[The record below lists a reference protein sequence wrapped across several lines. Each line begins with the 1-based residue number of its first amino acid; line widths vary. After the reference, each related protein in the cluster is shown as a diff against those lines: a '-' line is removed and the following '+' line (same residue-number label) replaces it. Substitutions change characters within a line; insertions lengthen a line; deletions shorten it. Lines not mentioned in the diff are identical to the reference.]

1 MGKRFDRTM
10 MASLA
15 GVWVALA
22 VSGCAN
28 VGQQGVQTGA
38 ASGASGA
45 SAASS
50 VPAAAAVPASD
61 ALAGTQVKLAADE
74 GTPLKKAQ
82 PLIYRVKRGDTLA
95 RIAQHH
101 HCSVRQLQAWN
112 GLKNSSRL
120 KLGQVLHV
128 ASPETVRAVN
138 AANAAAH
145 AAAHAAAVA
154 AKAAAASAATS
165 AQAAAQSSAQ
175 AAAQSTAQAAAQS
188 SAQAAAQSSAQAAA
202 QSTAQATAQSTAQAT
217 AQSTAQATAQS
228 VTQPSAPSAAEAR
241 EVAQQISRHANGVSL
256 AWPAGGRV
264 VEAFQPGETRGIEI
278 GGKAGDPVRAAAD
291 GKVMYAGTGLND
303 YGSLIIVQHN
313 KDFLTAYS
321 HNRKLLV
328 KIGDIV
334 RQGQQIAEMGDENN
348 SRVSV
353 GFELRRDG
361 KPIDPMPYLPQGR
374 G

>member
-1 MGKRFDRTM
+1 MLGKRFDRTL

-15 GVWVALA
+15 GVSVALA

-28 VGQQGVQTGA
+28 VGQQGAQTGA
-38 ASGASGA
+38 ASGAS
-45 SAASS
+45 AASG
-50 VPAAAAVPASD
+50 VPAVAAAPASD
-61 ALAGTQVKLAADE
+61 ALAGTSVKLAGDE
-74 GTPLKKAQ
+74 GTPLKKSP
-82 PLIYRVKRGDTLA
+82 PLVYRVKRGDTLA

-112 GLKNSSRL
+112 GLKPSSRL
-120 KLGQVLHV
+120 KRGQVLHV

-138 AANAAAH
+138 AANAAANATAN
-145 AAAHAAAVA
+145 AAAAA
-154 AKAAAASAATS
+154 AKAAAASVPAVPLAAQQASAAT
-165 AQAAAQSSAQ
+165 
-175 AAAQSTAQAAAQS
+175 TAQTMAQP
-188 SAQAAAQSSAQAAA
+188 
-202 QSTAQATAQSTAQAT
+202 AT
-217 AQSTAQATAQS
+217 
-228 VTQPSAPSAAEAR
+228 PSPVPSAAEAR
-241 EVAQQISRHANGVSL
+241 EVAQQTSRHANGVSL

-291 GKVMYAGTGLND
+291 GKVMYAGTGLNG

>member
-28 VGQQGVQTGA
+28 VGQQGAQTGA
-38 ASGASGA
+38 AAGAGTASG
-45 SAASS
+45 
-50 VPAAAAVPASD
+50 VPAASAPASD
-61 ALAGTQVKLAADE
+61 ATAVAPAGITADQSE
-74 GTPLKKAQ
+74 LLKKSP
-82 PLIYRVKRGDTLA
+82 PLVYRVKRGDTLA

-101 HCSVRQLQAWN
+101 HCSVKQLQAWN
-112 GLKNSSRL
+112 GLKASSRL

-138 AANAAAH
+138 AAIA
-145 AAAHAAAVA
+145 A
-154 AKAAAASAATS
+154 AKAAAASAPAASVAARQAAPAS
-165 AQAAAQSSAQ
+165 ASGAAQSPSQSALSV
-175 AAAQSTAQAAAQS
+175 QSPAL
-188 SAQAAAQSSAQAAA
+188 
-202 QSTAQATAQSTAQAT
+202 
-217 AQSTAQATAQS
+217 
-228 VTQPSAPSAAEAR
+228 SAAEAR
-241 EVAQQISRHANGVSL
+241 EVAHQTARHANGVAL

-264 VEAFQPGETRGIEI
+264 VEGFQPGETRGIEI
-278 GGKAGDPVRAAAD
+278 GGKPGDPVRAAAD
-291 GKVMYAGTGLND
+291 GKVMYAGTGLNS

-328 KIGDIV
+328 RTGDIV
-334 RQGQQIAEMGDENN
+334 VQGQQIAEMGDENN

>member
-1 MGKRFDRTM
+1 MLGKRFDRTM

-28 VGQQGVQTGA
+28 VGQQDAQTGA
-38 ASGASGA
+38 ASGAS
-45 SAASS
+45 AASG
-50 VPAAAAVPASD
+50 VPAAAAAPASG
-61 ALAGTQVKLAADE
+61 ALAGLSVQSAADD
-74 GTPLKKAQ
+74 GTPLKKSP
-82 PLIYRVKRGDTLA
+82 PLVYRVKRGDTLA

-112 GLKNSSRL
+112 GLKPSSRL

-128 ASPETVRAVN
+128 ASPETVRA
-138 AANAAAH
+138 ANAAA
-145 AAAHAAAVA
+145 AA
-154 AKAAAASAATS
+154 AKAAAVSAPAAPLAAQQAPAATTS
-165 AQAAAQSSAQ
+165 Q
-175 AAAQSTAQAAAQS
+175 T
-188 SAQAAAQSSAQAAA
+188 
-202 QSTAQATAQSTAQAT
+202 TAQSAT
-217 AQSTAQATAQS
+217 
-228 VTQPSAPSAAEAR
+228 PSAAPSAAEAR
-241 EVAQQISRHANGVSL
+241 EVAQQTSRHANGVSL

-278 GGKAGDPVRAAAD
+278 GGKPGDPVRAAAD
-291 GKVMYAGTGLND
+291 GKVMYAGTGLNS

-361 KPIDPMPYLPQGR
+361 KPVDPMPYLPQGR

>member
-1 MGKRFDRTM
+1 MLGKRFDRTM

-28 VGQQGVQTGA
+28 VGQQGAQTGA
-38 ASGASGA
+38 AVGASGT
-45 SAASS
+45 SAASA
-50 VPAAAAVPASD
+50 VPAATAAPASN
-61 ALAGTQVKLAADE
+61 ALAGTSIMPAADD
-74 GTPLKKAQ
+74 GTPLKKAP
-82 PLIYRVKRGDTLA
+82 PLVYRVRRGDTLA
-95 RIAQHH
+95 RVAQLH

-112 GLKNSSRL
+112 GLKPSSRL
-120 KLGQVLHV
+120 KQGQVLHV

-138 AANAAAH
+138 AANAAA
-145 AAAHAAAVA
+145 AAA
-154 AKAAAASAATS
+154 KTAAASAPAVPLAAQASAATTS
-165 AQAAAQSSAQ
+165 QAAAQSAS
-175 AAAQSTAQAAAQS
+175 
-188 SAQAAAQSSAQAAA
+188 
-202 QSTAQATAQSTAQAT
+202 
-217 AQSTAQATAQS
+217 
-228 VTQPSAPSAAEAR
+228 PPLAPGAAEVR
-241 EVAQQISRHANGVSL
+241 EVAQETSRHANGVSL
-256 AWPAGGRV
+256 AWPAGGHV

-291 GKVMYAGTGLND
+291 GKVMYAGTGLNS

-328 KIGDIV
+328 KIGDVV

>member
-1 MGKRFDRTM
+1 MTRRFDRTM

-28 VGQQGVQTGA
+28 VGQQDAQNGVAVSPAA
-38 ASGASGA
+38 ASGVAAGVAASASNAASAGTPVATGSDEGA
-45 SAASS
+45 S
-50 VPAAAAVPASD
+50 
-61 ALAGTQVKLAADE
+61 
-74 GTPLKKAQ
+74 LKKSP
-82 PLIYRVKRGDTLA
+82 PLVYRVKRGDTLS

-101 HCSVRQLQAWN
+101 HCSVKQLQTWN
-112 GLKNSSRL
+112 ALKASSRL
-120 KLGQVLHV
+120 KLGQMLHV

-138 AANAAAH
+138 AANAANAK
-145 AAAHAAAVA
+145 AVLA
-154 AKAAAASAATS
+154 AKAAAGSAASASASASAA
-165 AQAAAQSSAQ
+165 AAAAAAPQQAAAGS
-175 AAAQSTAQAAAQS
+175 AQSTANLPGAGSPTPEQ
-188 SAQAAAQSSAQAAA
+188 
-202 QSTAQATAQSTAQAT
+202 
-217 AQSTAQATAQS
+217 
-228 VTQPSAPSAAEAR
+228 AR
-241 EVAQQISRHANGVSL
+241 EVMQQTARHANGVAL

-278 GGKAGDPVRAAAD
+278 GGKPGDPVRAAAD
-291 GKVMYAGTGLND
+291 GRVMYAGTGLNS

-353 GFELRRDG
+353 GFELRHDG
-361 KPIDPMPYLPQGR
+361 KPIDPLPYLPQGR

>member
-1 MGKRFDRTM
+1 MLGLRFDRTM

-15 GVWVALA
+15 GVSVALV

-28 VGQQGVQTGA
+28 VGQQGA
-38 ASGASGA
+38 ASAAPVA
-45 SAASS
+45 SAASG
-50 VPAAAAVPASD
+50 VPAVAAAPGSD
-61 ALAGTQVKLAADE
+61 ALAGSPVTLAAD
-74 GTPLKKAQ
+74 GSVPLKKTP
-82 PLIYRVKRGDTLA
+82 PLVYRVRRGDTLA
-95 RIAQHH
+95 RVAQHH

-112 GLKNSSRL
+112 GLKSSARL
-120 KLGQVLHV
+120 KPGQVLHV

-138 AANAAAH
+138 LANAAA
-145 AAAHAAAVA
+145 AAA
-154 AKAAAASAATS
+154 AKAAASAPAASL
-165 AQAAAQSSAQ
+165 AAQSASAGATTAQ
-175 AAAQSTAQAAAQS
+175 VAAQSDAQS
-188 SAQAAAQSSAQAAA
+188 
-202 QSTAQATAQSTAQAT
+202 
-217 AQSTAQATAQS
+217 
-228 VTQPSAPSAAEAR
+228 PAPSAAEVR
-241 EVAQQISRHANGVSL
+241 EVAQQTSRHANGVSL

-278 GGKAGDPVRAAAD
+278 GGKPGDPVRAAAD
-291 GKVMYAGTGLND
+291 GKVMYAGTGLNS

-361 KPIDPMPYLPQGR
+361 KPVDPMPYLPQGR

>member
-1 MGKRFDRTM
+1 MLGKRFDRTM

-28 VGQQGVQTGA
+28 VGQQDAQTGA
-38 ASGASGA
+38 ASGAS
-45 SAASS
+45 AASG
-50 VPAAAAVPASD
+50 VPAAAAAPASG
-61 ALAGTQVKLAADE
+61 ALAGSSVQSAADD
-74 GTPLKKAQ
+74 GTPLKKSP
-82 PLIYRVKRGDTLA
+82 PLVYRVKRGDTLA

-112 GLKNSSRL
+112 GLKPSSRL

-128 ASPETVRAVN
+128 ASPETVRA
-138 AANAAAH
+138 ANAAA
-145 AAAHAAAVA
+145 AA
-154 AKAAAASAATS
+154 AKAAAVSAPAAPLAAQQAPAATTS
-165 AQAAAQSSAQ
+165 Q
-175 AAAQSTAQAAAQS
+175 T
-188 SAQAAAQSSAQAAA
+188 
-202 QSTAQATAQSTAQAT
+202 TAQSAT
-217 AQSTAQATAQS
+217 
-228 VTQPSAPSAAEAR
+228 PSAAPSAAEAR
-241 EVAQQISRHANGVSL
+241 EVAQQTSRHANGVSL

-278 GGKAGDPVRAAAD
+278 GGKPGDPVRAAAD
-291 GKVMYAGTGLND
+291 GKVMYAGTGLNS

-361 KPIDPMPYLPQGR
+361 KPVDPMPYLPQGR

>member
-1 MGKRFDRTM
+1 MLGKRFDRTM

-28 VGQQGVQTGA
+28 VGQQDAQTGA
-38 ASGASGA
+38 ASAA
-45 SAASS
+45 SAASG
-50 VPAAAAVPASD
+50 VPAAAAVPASG
-61 ALAGTQVKLAADE
+61 ALAGSSVQLAADD
-74 GTPLKKAQ
+74 GTPLKRSP
-82 PLIYRVKRGDTLA
+82 PLVYRVKRGDTLA

-112 GLKNSSRL
+112 GLKPSSRL

-128 ASPETVRAVN
+128 ASPETVRA
-138 AANAAAH
+138 ANAAA
-145 AAAHAAAVA
+145 AA
-154 AKAAAASAATS
+154 AKAAAASAPAVPL
-165 AQAAAQSSAQ
+165 AAQQ
-175 AAAQSTAQAAAQS
+175 APAATTS
-188 SAQAAAQSSAQAAA
+188 
-202 QSTAQATAQSTAQAT
+202 QATAQSAT
-217 AQSTAQATAQS
+217 
-228 VTQPSAPSAAEAR
+228 PSPAASAAEAR
-241 EVAQQISRHANGVSL
+241 EVAQQTSRHANGVSL

-278 GGKAGDPVRAAAD
+278 GGKVGDPVRAAAD
-291 GKVMYAGTGLND
+291 GKVMYAGTGLNG

>member
-1 MGKRFDRTM
+1 MLGKRFDRTM

-28 VGQQGVQTGA
+28 VGQQDAQTGA
-38 ASGASGA
+38 ASA
-45 SAASS
+45 SAASG
-50 VPAAAAVPASD
+50 VPAAAAVPASG
-61 ALAGTQVKLAADE
+61 ALAGSSVQLAADD
-74 GTPLKKAQ
+74 GAPLKKSP
-82 PLIYRVKRGDTLA
+82 PLVYRVKRGDTLA

-112 GLKNSSRL
+112 GLKPSSRL

-128 ASPETVRAVN
+128 ASPETVRA
-138 AANAAAH
+138 ANAAA
-145 AAAHAAAVA
+145 AA
-154 AKAAAASAATS
+154 AKAAAVSAPAAPLAAQQASAATTS
-165 AQAAAQSSAQ
+165 
-175 AAAQSTAQAAAQS
+175 
-188 SAQAAAQSSAQAAA
+188 
-202 QSTAQATAQSTAQAT
+202 QATAQSAT
-217 AQSTAQATAQS
+217 
-228 VTQPSAPSAAEAR
+228 PSAAPSAAEAR
-241 EVAQQISRHANGVSL
+241 EVAQQTSRHANGVSL

-278 GGKAGDPVRAAAD
+278 GGKPGDPVRAAAD
-291 GKVMYAGTGLND
+291 GKVMYAGTGLNS

-361 KPIDPMPYLPQGR
+361 KPVDPMPYLPQGR

>member
-10 MASLA
+10 MASLTS
-15 GVWVALA
+15 VCIVLA

-28 VGQQGVQTGA
+28 VGQQNDA
-38 ASGASGA
+38 AA
-45 SAASS
+45 SAAASAAAGAAVAS
-50 VPAAAAVPASD
+50 GVPAMNGAAAP
-61 ALAGTQVKLAADE
+61 AGTLVTIGADE
-74 GTPLKKAQ
+74 GTPLSKSP
-82 PLIYRVKRGDTLA
+82 PLVYRVKRGDTLA

-101 HCSVRQLQAWN
+101 QCSVKQMQAWN
-112 GLKNSSRL
+112 GLKASSRL
-120 KLGQVLHV
+120 KMGQVLHV

-138 AANAAAH
+138 AANAAN
-145 AAAHAAAVA
+145 AAA
-154 AKAAAASAATS
+154 AKAAAGSAPAASLAAQQASSSASAQS
-165 AQAAAQSSAQ
+165 ASPAP
-175 AAAQSTAQAAAQS
+175 TAEQ
-188 SAQAAAQSSAQAAA
+188 
-202 QSTAQATAQSTAQAT
+202 
-217 AQSTAQATAQS
+217 
-228 VTQPSAPSAAEAR
+228 AR
-241 EVAQQISRHANGVSL
+241 EVAQQTARHANSVAL

-278 GGKAGDPVRAAAD
+278 GGKPGDPVRAAAD
-291 GKVMYAGTGLND
+291 GKVMYAGTGLNS

-361 KPIDPMPYLPQGR
+361 KPVDPLPYLPQGR

>member
-1 MGKRFDRTM
+1 MVGKRFDRTL
-10 MASLA
+10 MASVA

-22 VSGCAN
+22 VGGCAN
-28 VGQQGVQTGA
+28 VGQQGAQTGA
-38 ASGASGA
+38 ASGA

-50 VPAAAAVPASD
+50 VPAVAAVPASD

-74 GTPLKKAQ
+74 GTPLKKA
-82 PLIYRVKRGDTLA
+82 PSLVYRVRRGDTLA

-101 HCSVRQLQAWN
+101 HCSVRQLEAWN
-112 GLKNSSRL
+112 GLKSSSRL

-138 AANAAAH
+138 AANAAAK
-145 AAAHAAAVA
+145 AAAVA
-154 AKAAAASAATS
+154 AKAAAASAPVAPLAAQQASVATG
-165 AQAAAQSSAQ
+165 AQA
-175 AAAQSTAQAAAQS
+175 T
-188 SAQAAAQSSAQAAA
+188 
-202 QSTAQATAQSTAQAT
+202 QSTAQATAQSTAQAAT
-217 AQSTAQATAQS
+217 QSAAQAATQSTAQATAQS
-228 VTQPSAPSAAEAR
+228 ATQPSAPTAAEAR
-241 EVAQQISRHANGVSL
+241 EVAQQTSRHANGVSL

-278 GGKAGDPVRAAAD
+278 GGKVGDPVRAAAD
-291 GKVMYAGTGLND
+291 GKVMYAGTGLNG

-334 RQGQQIAEMGDENN
+334 LQGQQIAEMGDENN

>member
-28 VGQQGVQTGA
+28 VGQQGAQTGA
-38 ASGASGA
+38 AAGAAPASGA
-45 SAASS
+45 LAAT
-50 VPAAAAVPASD
+50 APASD
-61 ALAGTQVKLAADE
+61 ATAVAPPGINAD
-74 GTPLKKAQ
+74 GSALLKNSPPLV
-82 PLIYRVKRGDTLA
+82 YRVKRGDSLA

-101 HCSVRQLQAWN
+101 HCSVKQLQAWN
-112 GLKNSSRL
+112 GLKASSRL

-138 AANAAAH
+138 AANAANA
-145 AAAHAAAVA
+145 A
-154 AKAAAASAATS
+154 AKAAAASASSASVAARQPALPSGATQLPS
-165 AQAAAQSSAQ
+165 QAAQTAQTAQ
-175 AAAQSTAQAAAQS
+175 TAQAPQS
-188 SAQAAAQSSAQAAA
+188 
-202 QSTAQATAQSTAQAT
+202 
-217 AQSTAQATAQS
+217 
-228 VTQPSAPSAAEAR
+228 PAPSSAEAR
-241 EVAQQISRHANGVSL
+241 EVAHQTARHANGVAL

-264 VEAFQPGETRGIEI
+264 VEGFQPGETRGIEI
-278 GGKAGDPVRAAAD
+278 GGRPGDPVRAAAD
-291 GKVMYAGTGLND
+291 GKVMYAGTGLNS

-328 KIGDIV
+328 KTGDIV
-334 RQGQQIAEMGDENN
+334 MQGQQIAEMGDEKN

>member
-1 MGKRFDRTM
+1 MLGKRFDRTM

-28 VGQQGVQTGA
+28 VGQQDAQTGA
-38 ASGASGA
+38 ASGAS
-45 SAASS
+45 AASG
-50 VPAAAAVPASD
+50 VPAAAAAPASG
-61 ALAGTQVKLAADE
+61 ALAGSSVQSAADD
-74 GTPLKKAQ
+74 GTPLKKSP
-82 PLIYRVKRGDTLA
+82 PLVYRVKRGDTLA

-112 GLKNSSRL
+112 GLKPSSRL

-128 ASPETVRAVN
+128 ASPETVRA
-138 AANAAAH
+138 ANAAA
-145 AAAHAAAVA
+145 AA
-154 AKAAAASAATS
+154 AKAAAASAPA
-165 AQAAAQSSAQ
+165 APLAAQQ
-175 AAAQSTAQAAAQS
+175 APAATTSQT
-188 SAQAAAQSSAQAAA
+188 
-202 QSTAQATAQSTAQAT
+202 TAQSAT
-217 AQSTAQATAQS
+217 
-228 VTQPSAPSAAEAR
+228 PSAAPSAAEAR
-241 EVAQQISRHANGVSL
+241 EVAQQTSRHANGVSL

-278 GGKAGDPVRAAAD
+278 GGKPGDPVRAAAD
-291 GKVMYAGTGLND
+291 GKVMYAGTGLNS

-361 KPIDPMPYLPQGR
+361 KPVDPMPYLPQGR

>member
-1 MGKRFDRTM
+1 MGKRFDRTK

-28 VGQQGVQTGA
+28 VGQQGAQTGA
-38 ASGASGA
+38 AAASGVP
-45 SAASS
+45 AASS
-50 VPAAAAVPASD
+50 PASD
-61 ALAGTQVKLAADE
+61 ATAAAPP
-74 GTPLKKAQ
+74 GITPDQSALLKKSP
-82 PLIYRVKRGDTLA
+82 PLVYRVKRGDTLA

-101 HCSVRQLQAWN
+101 HCSVKQLQAWN
-112 GLKNSSRL
+112 GLKASSRL
-120 KLGQVLHV
+120 KSGQVLHV

-138 AANAAAH
+138 AANAAA
-145 AAAHAAAVA
+145 
-154 AKAAAASAATS
+154 KAAAAAAPAASVAAQQTAAPGSAPGSTQSQSPSQPAQS
-165 AQAAAQSSAQ
+165 AQAAQSP
-175 AAAQSTAQAAAQS
+175 TL
-188 SAQAAAQSSAQAAA
+188 
-202 QSTAQATAQSTAQAT
+202 
-217 AQSTAQATAQS
+217 
-228 VTQPSAPSAAEAR
+228 SAAEAR
-241 EVAQQISRHANGVSL
+241 GVAQQTARHANHVSL

-264 VEAFQPGETRGIEI
+264 VEGFQPGETRGIEI
-278 GGKAGDPVRAAAD
+278 GGKPGDPVRAAAD
-291 GKVMYAGTGLND
+291 GKVMYAGTGLNS

-328 KIGDIV
+328 KTGDIV
-334 RQGQQIAEMGDENN
+334 VQGQQIAEMGDENN

>member
-28 VGQQGVQTGA
+28 VGQQGAQTGA
-38 ASGASGA
+38 ATDA
-45 SAASS
+45 SAASG
-50 VPAAAAVPASD
+50 VPAASAPIAASATIGAVQ
-61 ALAGTQVKLAADE
+61 GE
-74 GTPLKKAQ
+74 PLKKSP
-82 PLIYRVKRGDTLA
+82 PLVYRVRRGDTLA
-95 RIAQHH
+95 RIAQLN

-112 GLKNSSRL
+112 GLKGSSRL
-120 KLGQVLHV
+120 KVGHVLHV

-138 AANAAAH
+138 AANAAAN
-145 AAAHAAAVA
+145 ATANAA
-154 AKAAAASAATS
+154 AKAAAASAPAAQPASVAAQQAVAPTVPAVQS
-165 AQAAAQSSAQ
+165 AQS
-175 AAAQSTAQAAAQS
+175 
-188 SAQAAAQSSAQAAA
+188 
-202 QSTAQATAQSTAQAT
+202 
-217 AQSTAQATAQS
+217 
-228 VTQPSAPSAAEAR
+228 PAPSAAEAR
-241 EVAQQISRHANGVSL
+241 EVAQETKRHANGVSL
-256 AWPAGGRV
+256 TWPAGGRV
-264 VEAFQPGETRGIEI
+264 VEGFQPGATRGIEI
-278 GGKAGDPVRAAAD
+278 GGKPGDPVRAAAD
-291 GKVMYAGTGLND
+291 GKVMYAGTGLNS

-328 KIGDIV
+328 KTGDIV
-334 RQGQQIAEMGDENN
+334 VQGQQIAEMGDENN

-361 KPIDPMPYLPQGR
+361 KPVDPMPYLPQGR

>member
-1 MGKRFDRTM
+1 MLGKRFDRTM

-28 VGQQGVQTGA
+28 VGQQDAQTGA
-38 ASGASGA
+38 ASGAS
-45 SAASS
+45 AASG
-50 VPAAAAVPASD
+50 VPAAAAAPASG
-61 ALAGTQVKLAADE
+61 ALAGSSVQLAADD
-74 GTPLKKAQ
+74 GTPLKKSP
-82 PLIYRVKRGDTLA
+82 PLVYRVKRGDTLA

-112 GLKNSSRL
+112 GLKPSSRL

-128 ASPETVRAVN
+128 ASPETVRA
-138 AANAAAH
+138 ANAAA
-145 AAAHAAAVA
+145 AA
-154 AKAAAASAATS
+154 AKAAAASAPAVPL
-165 AQAAAQSSAQ
+165 AAQQ
-175 AAAQSTAQAAAQS
+175 APAATTS
-188 SAQAAAQSSAQAAA
+188 
-202 QSTAQATAQSTAQAT
+202 QATAQSAT
-217 AQSTAQATAQS
+217 
-228 VTQPSAPSAAEAR
+228 PSPAASAAEAR
-241 EVAQQISRHANGVSL
+241 EVAQQTSRHANGVSL

-278 GGKAGDPVRAAAD
+278 GGKVGDPVRAAAD
-291 GKVMYAGTGLND
+291 GKVMYAGTGLNG

>member
-1 MGKRFDRTM
+1 MLGKRFDRTM

-28 VGQQGVQTGA
+28 VGQQDAQTGA
-38 ASGASGA
+38 ASGAS
-45 SAASS
+45 AASG
-50 VPAAAAVPASD
+50 VPAAAAAPASG
-61 ALAGTQVKLAADE
+61 ALAGLSVQSAADD
-74 GTPLKKAQ
+74 GTPLKKSP
-82 PLIYRVKRGDTLA
+82 PLVYRVKRGDTLA

-112 GLKNSSRL
+112 GLKPSSRL

-128 ASPETVRAVN
+128 ASPETVRA
-138 AANAAAH
+138 ANAAA
-145 AAAHAAAVA
+145 AA
-154 AKAAAASAATS
+154 AKAAAVSAPAAPLAAQQAPAATTS
-165 AQAAAQSSAQ
+165 Q
-175 AAAQSTAQAAAQS
+175 T
-188 SAQAAAQSSAQAAA
+188 
-202 QSTAQATAQSTAQAT
+202 TAQSAT
-217 AQSTAQATAQS
+217 
-228 VTQPSAPSAAEAR
+228 PSPAPSAAEAR
-241 EVAQQISRHANGVSL
+241 EVAQQTSRHANGVSL

-278 GGKAGDPVRAAAD
+278 GGKPGDPVRAAAD
-291 GKVMYAGTGLND
+291 GKVMYAGTGLNS

-361 KPIDPMPYLPQGR
+361 KPVDPMPYLPQGR